1 MSIQVAC
8 AQCGKRYTT
17 PDQWA
22 GKRAKCP
29 KCGAGVDIPIPVD
42 DLEPLQSPATPEPA
56 APVEPLGSAPSDRF
70 AATSGQGADP
80 FAASMGGESPFGPSG
95 TARTRPKR
103 RFGPGRASGGDLLAV
118 LQERKLAL
126 AVGAA
131 GLVAFLVIAFLGA
144 PVAGLVVGAIGA
156 GVAAMGFSARLTRQS
171 RSESINWGKFWAS
184 LVTSAGVSA
193 GIGGW
198 LSRDFRHVEIKI
210 GFFVFVVLL
219 GVLVPMLGMLGNPL
233 FRRFGPFRIA
243 ASTYLG
249 AFALFMVVGLS
260 GMFGLVRSFRPLDC
274 LEKPSELF
282 VLDDVPLPGFPE
294 RGTSRMLK
302 PGVNVVDVELEVS
315 GSRPG
320 HYNRLR
326 IYTPYGSHAPGS
338 LPCVLIAPA
347 GTNLISGTHLGDD
360 PDHPERVPY
369 VEAGFAVV
377 ALELDGEYESEEPTN
392 MELIA
397 KYREYAAARAGLV
410 NARNALEYVL
420 ARMPEVDPERIYV
433 AGHSSAG
440 TLSLL
445 FAAHEPRLR
454 GCVAFAPVTD
464 LEKSFGREAEMFAR
478 VLPGGERF
486 LVKASPIT
494 HASSL
499 KCPVFLFHADDD
511 TVVMPSQTYALSN
524 KLQGIG
530 ADVDVSRVPYGDHYD
545 AMIDEGIPRAI
556 EWLQGL
562 QPAREVASAETSATG
577 VASSDRPAEADE
589 TAAVSSGRP
598 GPGPR
603 YFPPSARDPRR
614 PPLAHLPP
622 GIRGAMPGS
631 PPSPSPGAHR
641 PPPTSSTPGAPSS
654 GGSSNG
660 ASPLGSQDLGELIE
674 RIRTSQGDL
683 GRLLPALHRLANVP
697 PDEARRDEV
706 AGLLEPLLTDSN
718 PSVAGAAMKAVA
730 AWGTERNVP
739 TLLECL
745 ESDNTGT
752 RWDAMKALGELQA
765 PEAVEP
771 LVRHVAVSSDAIHA
785 ARALQSMGPMAEDAV
800 IGLLA
805 HEEFLVR
812 MKACNILEEIGGPKS
827 LAALEE
833 LIRTE
838 EHFAAKSMA
847 ERAVEK
853 LRAR

>member
-1 MSIQVAC
+1 
-8 AQCGKRYTT
+8 
-17 PDQWA
+17 
-22 GKRAKCP
+22 
-29 KCGAGVDIPIPVD
+29 
-42 DLEPLQSPATPEPA
+42 
-56 APVEPLGSAPSDRF
+56 
-70 AATSGQGADP
+70 
-80 FAASMGGESPFGPSG
+80 MGEESPFGPSG
-95 TARTRPKR
+95 AARKRPKR
-103 RFGPGRASGGDLLAV
+103 RVGPGRASGGDLLAV
-118 LQERKLAL
+118 LHERKLAL

-131 GLVAFLVIAFLGA
+131 GLVAFLVIALLGA
-144 PVAGLVVGAIGA
+144 PLAGLVVGAIGG
-156 GVAAMGFSARLTRQS
+156 GVAAMGFSARMTRQS

-184 LVTSAGVSA
+184 LVASAGVSA

-198 LSRDFRHVEIKI
+198 LSRDFRHVEIQI
-210 GFFVFVVLL
+210 GFFVFVVLI
-219 GVLVPMLGMLGNPL
+219 GVLGTTISLLGKPL

-274 LEKPSELF
+274 LENPSELF

-302 PGVNVVDVELEVS
+302 PGVDVVDVDLEVS

-320 HYNRLR
+320 HYGRLR

-347 GTNLISGTHLGDD
+347 GTNMISGTHLGDD

-377 ALELDGEYESEEPTN
+377 AFELDGEYESEEPTN
-392 MELIA
+392 VELIA
-397 KYREYAAARAGLV
+397 TYREYAAARAGLV

-420 ARMPEVDPERIYV
+420 AKMPEVDPERIYV

-464 LEKSFGREAEMFAR
+464 LEKSFGEEAEMFAR
-478 VLPGGERF
+478 VLPGGENF

-511 TVVMPSQTYALSN
+511 TVVYPSQTYALSN
-524 KLQGIG
+524 KLQGMG
-530 ADVDVSRVPYGDHYD
+530 ADVDVSRVPYGNHYD

-556 EWLQGL
+556 AWLQRL
-562 QPAREVASAETSATG
+562 QPAREVASAETSAG
-577 VASSDRPAEADE
+577 DVASSDRPAEADE
-589 TAAVSSGRP
+589 TAAASSGRP

-603 YFPPSARDPRR
+603 HFPPSARDPRR

-631 PPSPSPGAHR
+631 APSPRPGAHR

-654 GGSSNG
+654 GAPSSG
-660 ASPLGSQDLGELIE
+660 APSGGAPSAGNQDAGELIE
-674 RIRTSQGDL
+674 RIRSSQGDL
-683 GRLLPALHRLANVP
+683 GRLLPALHGLANVP
-697 PDEARRDEV
+697 PDEARREEV
-706 AGLLEPLLTDSN
+706 AGLLEPLLTDDN
-718 PSVAGAAMKAVA
+718 RSVAGAALRAVGV
-730 AWGTERNVP
+730 WGTKRNVP
-739 TLLECL
+739 TLLACL

-771 LVRHVAVSSDAIHA
+771 LVRRVAVSSDAVQA

-805 HEEFLVR
+805 HEEFLAR
-812 MKACNILEEIGGPKS
+812 MKACNILEEIGGPNS
-827 LAALEE
+827 IAALEE
-833 LIRTE
+833 HIRTE